1 MASRKQNQKSVR
13 PPATT
18 PEGRESQLVA
28 AAMNL
33 AEEQIREGTAT
44 AQVITH
50 FLKLGTEREKLERE
64 KLRGDNQLT
73 QARIESLAAAGR
85 IEKLYDEAM
94 VAMRSYQGQRVPD
107 EPLD

>member
-1 MASRKQNQKSVR
+1 MD
-13 PPATT
+13 
-18 PEGRESQLVA
+18 
-28 AAMNL
+28 L
-33 AEEQIREGTAT
+33 AEQQIREGSAT

-64 KLRGDNQLT
+64 KLRGDNELT
-73 QARIESLAAAGR
+73 KAKIESLAAAGR

-94 VAMRSYQGQRVPD
+94 VAMRSYQGHRVPD